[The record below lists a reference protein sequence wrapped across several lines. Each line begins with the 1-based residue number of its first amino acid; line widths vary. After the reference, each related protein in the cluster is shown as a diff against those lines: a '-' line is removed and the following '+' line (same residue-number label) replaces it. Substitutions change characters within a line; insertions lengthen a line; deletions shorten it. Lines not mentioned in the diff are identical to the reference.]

1 MVLAEALTMVRTW
14 RWCKVFA
21 LFGEAVDVG
30 EVCSGEV
37 RLDLLEF
44 GLFLRR

>member
-1 MVLAEALTMVRTW
+1 MVRTW

-30 EVCSGEV
+30 EVCSGEDD
-37 RLDLLEF
+37 RGSARE
-44 GLFLRR
+44 GASC